1 MSINT
6 RTRNTAFYA
15 ESRQEGERA
24 IKAALQSWI
33 QGSLPDIST
42 SDLATLYS
50 TSVAAYTAGN
60 IRANVISRIM
70 FKAKLRDT
78 DKPLPSN
85 HPLNL
90 LLRDGF
96 RKRMNASELTQFAWG
111 RNLVYKARSPI
122 DQRQTLALHWV
133 NPYVYTLNTSWQE
146 GLRWFDIYRSS
157 DSHPLF
163 RDPRDKPIMRIYPE
177 DAIYTNTLDFRDE
190 YEGLAPLEVAFM
202 WSNLDAAIAEMGV
215 AFFRNMAV
223 PAAVLQPAEGAVAD
237 LGPEGEKQR
246 QRITTFLR
254 QMVQG
259 VRNAGRTIVTG
270 TRWQW
275 VQLQMDLDKIAMKD
289 TAEGAERRTFQAA
302 QVPYEL
308 VSANSSTY
316 AEAYIKYRS
325 WYDLWI
331 QPTAEWYAE
340 EYTRQLAEEY
350 GDDIILEPDFS
361 KLGFLKEDTATKTT
375 YINQQVAGTLR
386 TLKDAQKVLD
396 IEPDEALDGM
406 YVVQGVPVHRD
417 DLKDYWKQKGA
428 AGGTSVPMLGTLG
441 LLPHNPQNQPQ
452 GTTPTQQPNPITD
465 TGADASKP
473 DMLPQRPD
481 TVAKATF
488 KTSSDGTPSGCVLVS
503 LMDWPPLVAVQT
515 VVRDK
520 LGATDLSE
528 AVRWTPPEQ
537 YHVTLVYAPLV
548 DQEAYRRI
556 YEVVKNDIHFFRV
569 KAGPMDV
576 FEQDDMNVL
585 ILRVEMTDDLRA
597 LQRKVYDAFIA
608 ESVPVSE
615 YSLPE
620 NWQAHITLGYVSKD
634 VELPFFIETIDV
646 PISNLVFSRDSY
658 EVIHDVVAPING
670 SPSFASA
677 APSYSIHTWIP
688 DTVMEDFKRWRTVVG
703 RKGAAYEFEARELPA
718 DTRSFLR
725 LMLLDGEGDEQITGI
740 FIQARRHY
748 IRHHSQGLKAYGETA
763 TRYRA
768 ALYDLVT
775 SFLESRVDRKQFG
788 DAGRAE
794 ISTAL
799 RAGFMEGLREGG
811 VNTDTPDPDEERDLM
826 LEIKAERGY
835 WTALANEINRSVL
848 PLREQAR
855 TLSKQAHD
863 TTDPAERDRLQTEAL
878 TALRDFQKR
887 REDLIGRIDVW
898 VNKGLR
904 RLYDQGTLSAKSNE
918 MLTWVYGKTEEHC
931 KTCSKAVN
939 QIHRAKDWKRRG
951 ILPRTDVLDC
961 GGFKCDCSLEPTTEK
976 ARGRLDRIPL
986 ADLEGKHDHEQFMDA
1001 QEQEQQPQEVEP
1013 VPETEGV

>member
-1 MSINT
+1 MSIGLIVPSKEDS
-6 RTRNTAFYA
+6 AQ
-15 ESRQEGERA
+15 S
-24 IKAALQSWI
+24 IKSMLQSWI
-33 QGSLPDIST
+33 ESTRPDVST
-42 SDLATLYS
+42 ADLATLYS
-50 TSVAAYTAGN
+50 TSVAAFMVAN
-60 IRANVISRIM
+60 IRANVISRI
-70 FKAKLRDT
+70 ALVPKLRDSL
-78 DKPLPSN
+78 KPLPST
-85 HPLNL
+85 HPLVAL
-90 LLRDGF
+90 LKDGY
-96 RKRMNASELTQFAWG
+96 RKRMKDSEISMYAWG
-111 RNLVYKARSPI
+111 RNLVYKTRSPI
-122 DQRQTLALHWV
+122 NPERYLDLIWV
-133 NPYVYTLNTSWQE
+133 NPTIYAANVNWQE
-146 GLRWFDIYRSS
+146 GLRGFDIYRY
-157 DSHPLF
+157 DTRQMPVKVRF
-163 RDPRDKPIMRIYPE
+163 IPIE
-177 DAIYTNTLDFRDE
+177 DAIYTTYLNFYDE
-190 YEGLAPLEVAFM
+190 FDGTAPLEVAFM
-202 WSNLDAAIAEMGV
+202 HANLDAAIAEMGV
-215 AFFRNMAV
+215 STFRNMAI
-223 PAAVLQPAEGAVAD
+223 PAAIIQPAEDANIGQFD
-237 LGPEGEKQR
+237 TEEGKKSR
-246 QRITTFLR
+246 TNIANFLR
-254 QMVQG
+254 QMTQG
-259 VRNAGRTIVTG
+259 VRNAGRTIITPR
-270 TRWQW
+270 RWQW
-275 VQLQMDLDKIAMKD
+275 IQLQQDLDKIAMKD
-289 TAEGAERRTFQAA
+289 TSELAQRRVFEAAE
-302 QVPYEL
+302 VPYEL
-308 VSANSSTY
+308 VSSDATTY
-316 AEAYIKYRS
+316 ASAYVKYRA
-325 WYDLWI
+325 WYDMWI
-331 QPTAEWYAE
+331 EPTAEWYAE

-375 YINQQVAGTLR
+375 YVNQQVAGTLR

-406 YVVQGVPVHRD
+406 YIVQGVPVHRD

-428 AGGTSVPMLGTLG
+428 AGGTSVPLPGTPGALG
-441 LLPHNPQNQPQ
+441 LPP
-452 GTTPTQQPNPITD
+452 GGQQPGQQLGQASPLTPQPSPQ
-465 TGADASKP
+465 ADASKP

-537 YHVTLVYAPLV
+537 YHITLVYAPLV

-646 PISNLVFSRDSY
+646 PISNLVFSRDNY

-670 SPSFASA
+670 SPAFASA